1 MVSKPDIIVWSLWS
15 EGQDLMNAANESI
28 VTPRE
33 TQRLVWEKPPRPD
46 RIGLA
51 LGGGVARG
59 IAHIGVLSVLEEHA
73 IRPSY
78 IAGTSVGAL
87 VGGLYAAGLSGAQ
100 LHELARKLKWS
111 MFSSVPVNLTWAAL
125 TAITMPLGIF
135 GLDRMIDWII
145 AALNGDVTF
154 DDLPIP
160 FAAVATDVTSG
171 ETIVMNTGPI
181 APAIRASCSVPGI
194 FTPVRR
200 DDRLLVDGGAS
211 NNLPISVVEE
221 MGADYVIAVDLLP
234 FVDDAPIEPKN
245 ILEVSMTS
253 LYTLIRAAQRDIPLA
268 DCLIQP
274 AVGRMS
280 LSDLSAVDALI
291 AAGRAATSRMIPQIL
306 HDLGRVPS

>member
-1 MVSKPDIIVWSLWS
+1 MGRTGTEPMD
-15 EGQDLMNAANESI
+15 
-28 VTPRE
+28 TPAVL
-33 TQRLVWEKPPRPD
+33 QRLVWERPPRPN

-59 IAHIGVLSVLEEHA
+59 IAHIGVLELLEEHQ
-73 IRPSY
+73 IRPSV

-87 VGGLYAAGLSGAQ
+87 VGGLYAAGLSGAE

-111 MFSSVPVNLTWAAL
+111 MFSSMPVNLTWAAF

-135 GLDRMIDWII
+135 GLDRMIEWII
-145 AALNGDVTF
+145 SALGGDVTF
-154 DDLPIP
+154 DELPIP

-171 ETIVMNTGPI
+171 ETIVMNEGPI

-200 DDRLLVDGGAS
+200 GERLLVDGGAS

-234 FVDDAPIEPKN
+234 FVDDASIEPKN

-291 AAGRAATSRMIPQIL
+291 AAGRTAASHKIPQIL
-306 HDLGRVPS
+306 QDLRRATLTGDRHQEIPSS

>member
-1 MVSKPDIIVWSLWS
+1 
-15 EGQDLMNAANESI
+15 
-28 VTPRE
+28 
-33 TQRLVWEKPPRPD
+33 
-46 RIGLA
+46 
-51 LGGGVARG
+51 VARG
-59 IAHIGVLSVLEEHA
+59 LAHIVVLEILEEHG

-87 VGGLYAAGLSGAQ
+87 VGGIHAAGLSGTQ
-100 LHELARKLKWS
+100 IHDLARALKWS
-111 MFSSVPVNLTWAAL
+111 MFSSVPVNLTWSAL

-135 GLDRMIDWII
+135 GLDRMVDWIVQV
-145 AALNGDVTF
+145 LGGNVDF
-154 DDLPIP
+154 DDLSIP
-160 FAAVATDVTSG
+160 FAALATDVTSG
-171 ETIVMNTGPI
+171 ETIVMNDGPI

-200 DDRLLVDGGAS
+200 GSRLLVDGGAS
-211 NNLPISVVEE
+211 NNLPVSIVQA

-234 FVDDAPIEPKN
+234 FIDDAALEPQN

-253 LYTLIRAAQRDIPLA
+253 LYTLIRAAQRDMPLA

-291 AAGRAATSRMIPQIL
+291 GAGRAAALQRIPEL
-306 HDLGRVPS
+306 LRDLGLPQP

>member
-1 MVSKPDIIVWSLWS
+1 MMK
-15 EGQDLMNAANESI
+15 ANET
-28 VTPRE
+28 VLTPAL
-33 TQRLVWEKPPRPD
+33 TPRLVWEKPPRPK

-59 IAHIGVLSVLEEHA
+59 LAHIGVLEVLEAHGIE
-73 IRPSY
+73 PSY

-87 VGGLYAAGLSGAQ
+87 VGGIHAAGLSGAQ
-100 LHELARKLKWS
+100 IHELARALKWS
-111 MFSSVPVNLTWAAL
+111 MFSSVPVNLTWSAL

-135 GLDRMIDWII
+135 GLDRMADWIVQ
-145 AALNGDVTF
+145 ALGGDVAF

-171 ETIVMNTGPI
+171 ETIVMNDGPI

-200 DDRLLVDGGAS
+200 GARLLVDGGAS
-211 NNLPISVVEE
+211 NNLPISIVQA

-234 FVDDAPIEPKN
+234 FIDDVALEPQN

-253 LYTLIRAAQRDIPLA
+253 LYTLIRAAQRDMPLA

-291 AAGRAATSRMIPQIL
+291 GAGQAAALQRIPEL
-306 HDLGRVPS
+306 LRDLGLPQP

>member
-1 MVSKPDIIVWSLWS
+1 
-15 EGQDLMNAANESI
+15 MNAANESI
-28 VTPRE
+28 VTPRG
-33 TQRLVWEKPPRPD
+33 TQRLVWEKPPRPN

-145 AALNGDVTF
+145 AALDGDVTF
-154 DDLPIP
+154 DELPIP

-171 ETIVMNTGPI
+171 ETIVMNAGPI

>member
-1 MVSKPDIIVWSLWS
+1 
-15 EGQDLMNAANESI
+15 MNVPTEPMNQAAGS
-28 VTPRE
+28 PR
-33 TQRLVWEKPPRPD
+33 LIWEKPPRPN

-59 IAHIGVLSVLEEHA
+59 IAHIGVLKVLDAHG
-73 IRPSY
+73 IQPHY
-78 IAGTSVGAL
+78 VAGTSVGAL
-87 VGGLYAAGLSGAQ
+87 VGGLYAAGLTGTQ
-100 LHELARKLKWS
+100 LHEQTRKLKWS
-111 MFSSVPVNLTWAAL
+111 MFSSVPVTLTWSTLSAM
-125 TAITMPLGIF
+125 TMPLGIF
-135 GLDRMIDWII
+135 GLDRMADWII
-145 AALNGDVTF
+145 SALKGNLTF

-171 ETIVMNTGPI
+171 ETIVMNKGPI

-200 DDRLLVDGGAS
+200 GERLLVDGGAS
-211 NNLPISVVEE
+211 NNLPISIVQA

-234 FVDDAPIEPKN
+234 FIDEALIEPQN

-253 LYTLIRAAQRDIPLA
+253 LYALIRATQRDIPLA

-291 AAGRAATSRMIPQIL
+291 GAGQAAAEEMIPQIL
-306 HDLGRVPS
+306 QDLGRPAP